1 MDDKSNPERNHL
13 IGVLRGRIAH
23 KTGEERERA
32 LQAYHAVK
40 YGAEG
45 HRGDLTT
52 NLPITS
58 RLRYHCATRALQLP
72 A

>member
-1 MDDKSNPERNHL
+1 MADKSNPERNHL

-32 LQAYHAVK
+32 LQAYHEAK
-40 YGAEG
+40 YGKGRTA
-45 HRGDLTT
+45 

-58 RLRYHCATRALQLP
+58 RLRYHCATRALPLP
-72 A
+72 ASVT